1 MSIPSHI
8 PSLPKHTSDMISLVA
23 DPYHDY
29 NLKPTGY
36 PDGLSTMS
44 AVMRKSLRQTV
55 SCPFA
60 LTVGQS
66 WDFHIFTTPLHD
78 IETYKAYV
86 IVGNTFNVIGQP
98 SADLGTINI
107 LYRHYDPAGAQLAQ
121 VLVNL
126 PFTYGGAEKPSA
138 SARTVSLAFEL
149 HNTTAELYKSGS
161 VTAYRTPSLSIPTHG
176 FLDDSTP
183 TPIPFAGQV
192 ISNIPE
198 DLAQAVALPN
208 SRTWSAKEGAYCV
221 SLPYPNNLYSTSMPQ
236 NLVLTFG
243 SGANGYLRHITYN
256 SRNTSSFSPISSA
269 GLHSDKFVDANQT
282 FTLDARQIL
291 EVVPSVSISDPYLP
305 FAGTAPRCDELFLK
319 LYREMFNTI
328 PPGTPVRNN
337 ASGDWFRQLIMIA
350 KSALPLIASA
360 LPGQAKIV
368 AQAALP
374 FIDSA
379 ITKAIQRKAEAQPV
393 RNTTQRLTSQQQP
406 KKKKLIKK

>member
-29 NLKPTGY
+29 NLKPNGY
-36 PDGLSTMS
+36 PDGLSTIS

-55 SCPFA
+55 SCPFV
-60 LTVGQS
+60 LTPGQS

-78 IETYKAYV
+78 IENYKAY
-86 IVGNTFNVIGQP
+86 IVNGNTYNVVAQP
-98 SADLGTINI
+98 TANLGTINI
-107 LYRHYDPAGAQLAQ
+107 LYRHYDPAGAELDNQ
-121 VLVNL
+121 LVNL

-149 HNTTAELYKSGS
+149 HNTTAELLKAGS
-161 VTAYRTPSLSIPTHG
+161 VTAYRTPSLSVPTHG
-176 FLDDSTP
+176 FLDNTTP

-192 ISNIPE
+192 IANIPE
-198 DLAQAVALPN
+198 NLAQAVALPN

-221 SLPYPNNLYSTSMPQ
+221 SLPHPDNVYSTSMPQ

-243 SGANGYLRHITYN
+243 SGVNGYLRHITYN
-256 SRNTSSFSPISSA
+256 SSSTSSFSPISSA
-269 GLHSDKFVDANQT
+269 GLHSDRFVDSHQT

-305 FAGTAPRCDELFLK
+305 FSGTAPRCDEIFLK
-319 LYREMFNTI
+319 LYKEMFNTI

-337 ASGDWFRQLIMIA
+337 ASGDWFRQLIVIA
-350 KSALPLIASA
+350 KAALPLIASA
-360 LPGQAKIV
+360 LPGQAKII

-379 ITKAIQRKAEAQPV
+379 ITKAIQKKAETQPV
-393 RNTTQRLTSQQQP
+393 RNITQRLTPQP
-406 KKKKLIKK
+406 KKKKLTKK